1 MIRITHAVYF
11 VLAFFSAKELE
22 PSATL
27 AAPAKLVCL
36 YRMTSRPDS
45 ASTVAT
51 QELVQLAI
59 ADTISEFRSCNRYK
73 VDSLR
78 ITYQNAPVNATN
90 AALATSKIRALP
102 KSSFNEIIIKNTR
115 NKKYHYYGVI
125 NKILYEY
132 EGGTDML
139 KWNLHPETRQV
150 NGYNCQK
157 ATTQLGGRNY
167 TAWFT
172 REIAVSD
179 GPYKFSGLPG
189 LVISVN
195 DDTNSY
201 SFELI
206 RTYRP
211 SPIYFIRLPKEVL
224 DYNKQVI
231 VTNRSSYY
239 EAYNAAQRNRI
250 DNMTA
255 DGSFIFNNEEQVR
268 KSYQEKLKH
277 RNNPLELK

>member
-1 MIRITHAVYF
+1 
-11 VLAFFSAKELE
+11 
-22 PSATL
+22 
-27 AAPAKLVCL
+27 
-36 YRMTSRPDS
+36 
-45 ASTVAT
+45 
-51 QELVQLAI
+51 
-59 ADTISEFRSCNRYK
+59 
-73 VDSLR
+73 
-78 ITYQNAPVNATN
+78 
-90 AALATSKIRALP
+90 
-102 KSSFNEIIIKNTR
+102 
-115 NKKYHYYGVI
+115 
-125 NKILYEY
+125 
-132 EGGTDML
+132 
-139 KWNLHPETRQV
+139 
-150 NGYNCQK
+150 
-157 ATTQLGGRNY
+157 
-167 TAWFT
+167 
-172 REIAVSD
+172 VSD